1 MYETIHLQN
10 AKERQETSPLYS
22 NGPIDLRPTIE
33 EPVPYLGEQLKIR

>member
-10 AKERQETSPLYS
+10 AKRLSPLYS

-33 EPVPYLGEQLKIR
+33 EPVRYLGEQLKIR